1 MPGSTR
7 DKLQLW
13 PTCFEFRNYNIKN
26 SRPLSDCR
34 MLGAPNV
41 KKISSSFDATSSAR
55 FNISGLKMQNF

>member
-1 MPGSTR
+1 MA
-7 DKLQLW
+7 
-13 PTCFEFRNYNIKN
+13 FEN

-55 FNISGLKMQNF
+55 FDFSGLKMQNFLNPPGLVTSNLY